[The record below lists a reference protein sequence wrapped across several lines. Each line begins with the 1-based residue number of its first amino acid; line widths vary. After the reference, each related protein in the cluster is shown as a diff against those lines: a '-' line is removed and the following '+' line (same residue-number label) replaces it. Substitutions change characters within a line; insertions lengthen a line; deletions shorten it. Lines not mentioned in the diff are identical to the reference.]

1 MAAFRAEWATP
12 EYWLAFAPSLHVAS
26 GHILRRGL
34 VPFCTDEAPAA
45 LRAAL
50 AADGFFQL
58 APPEDC
64 GLFDDGGGWGVD
76 VAALGD
82 AVVALGEAGW
92 PPIYVLVYDEA
103 WVLRGRLAHTLRG
116 AADLA
121 VNFDFA
127 AFHVKAGGNA
137 QTLAAG
143 WAPHR
148 DRDDAA
154 HVGGA
159 VADALRGGR
168 RRAARAA
175 PGSRSR
181 TRRRR
186 RPASTACPGPAT
198 RATRPATAAGR
209 RSRPASRRGPRRS
222 ATPARCRAPMG
233 GVLAFSHRLLHWGS
247 APDAGAPPR
256 VAVAF
261 GAGSETSPP
270 GVRAKRGGPS
280 ATPGLSRRAA
290 ASRRRSA
297 SASPSPRPSCS
308 ASFTPSS
315 RLLFSPDIP
324 HSSNNA
330 LQPVGDV
337 TSSYDGDSVCVV
349 SEHGS
354 LSAGCGQRVF
364 QRAAVDTRRA
374 HAAAHHPLA

>member
-12 EYWLAFAPSLHVAS
+12 EYWLAFAPSLH
-26 GHILRRGL
+26 
-34 VPFCTDEAPAA
+34 
-45 LRAAL
+45 
-50 AADGFFQL
+50 L

-159 VADALRGGR
+159 VADGF
-168 RRAARAA
+168 AADGA
-175 PGSRSR
+175 PR
-181 TRRRR
+181 
-186 RPASTACPGPAT
+186 C
-198 RATRPATAAGR
+198 ATAWVAL
-209 RSRPASRRGPRRS
+209 SD
-222 ATPARCRAPMG
+222 ATPATSCLYCVPRARDPGYAAGDGGRSPLEACFAAGPASFRHLLVYARSADAGIAADRRRHWACFARSADAFDAMYARHCRAE
-233 GVLAFSHRLLHWGS
+233 FDLL
-247 APDAGAPPR
+247 
-256 VAVAF
+256 
-261 GAGSETSPP
+261 GAG
-270 GVRAKRGGPS
+270 G
-280 ATPGLSRRAA
+280 
-290 ASRRRSA
+290 
-297 SASPSPRPSCS
+297 
-308 ASFTPSS
+308 
-315 RLLFSPDIP
+315 
-324 HSSNNA
+324 
-330 LQPVGDV
+330 
-337 TSSYDGDSVCVV
+337 
-349 SEHGS
+349 
-354 LSAGCGQRVF
+354 
-364 QRAAVDTRRA
+364 
-374 HAAAHHPLA
+374 

>member
-26 GHILRRGL
+26 GTILRRGL

-127 AFHVKAGGNA
+127 AFHVRAGGNA

-159 VADALRGGR
+159 VADGFDADG
-168 RRAARAA
+168 A
-175 PGSRSR
+175 PK
-181 TRRRR
+181 
-186 RPASTACPGPAT
+186 C
-198 RATRPATAAGR
+198 ATAWVAL
-209 RSRPASRRGPRRS
+209 SD
-222 ATPARCRAPMG
+222 ATPATSCLYCVPRARDPGYAAGDGGRSPLEGCFAAGPASFRHVRALPAPMG

-261 GAGSETSPP
+261 GAGSESSPL
-270 GVRAKRGGPS
+270 AAS
-280 ATPGLSRRAA
+280 AAAAGRPFRDAPGLLA
-290 ASRRRSA
+290 
-297 SASPSPRPSCS
+297 
-308 ASFTPSS
+308 
-315 RLLFSPDIP
+315 
-324 HSSNNA
+324 
-330 LQPVGDV
+330 
-337 TSSYDGDSVCVV
+337 
-349 SEHGS
+349 
-354 LSAGCGQRVF
+354 AGCGVAPPFGERV
-364 QRAAVDTRRA
+364 AL
-374 HAAAHHPLA
+374 AAAQLLVYARSADAGIAADRRRHWACFARSADAFDAMYARHCRAEFDLLGGGG